1 VQPRGE
7 HGRALEAGYEEV
19 NLARP
24 PLPGKA
30 HR

>member
-1 VQPRGE
+1 VYARRE
-7 HGRALEAGYEEV
+7 HLGVLEARYEEV

-30 HR
+30 YR